1 MADASNASALLFVQA
16 VASFSRSELRW
27 ELATIAAAVALLSI
41 ALAAIALF
49 CFRRGTRDLTLLYF
63 GLFCILYAV
72 RLLALLSSFRSL
84 FNESQM
90 FWNYVNWVITCT
102 IILPFGLFFYQI
114 ADEHLRN
121 FLRWLLAAQTVFAI
135 FGILALRSESVW
147 LRSPSRITSW
157 CSPRSRPPRYSWSS
171 VNGARGRISA

>member
-1 MADASNASALLFVQA
+1 MTDSSDTTALLLAQT
-16 VASFSRSELRW
+16 VASFSRAELRW

-84 FNESQM
+84 LNESPM

-102 IILPFGLFFYQI
+102 IIRPFGVFFYQI
-114 ADEHLRN
+114 ADEHVRN
-121 FLRWLLAAQTVFAI
+121 FLRWLLAARTVFVI
-135 FGILALRSESVW
+135 FGMLAASLAVCWAE
-147 LRSPSRITSW
+147 L
-157 CSPRSRPPRYSWSS
+157 
-171 VNGARGRISA
+171 